1 MTGLETLGAIDFVLP
16 ADLEAS
22 ATPEERGLRRDG
34 VRLLVATIDDGAIE
48 HHHFT
53 DLPALLGPGDV
64 LVVNT
69 SATLPAAVPV
79 ETPSGPGELHL
90 STCRPDGRWT
100 VELRHPGRPAST
112 PWLDASAG
120 TVLRLPAGATAQLL
134 APSGSAGPEVR
145 LWVARLDLP
154 QPVLTYLA
162 QHGRP
167 IRYHYVDHDR
177 PIGAYQTVFAD
188 QPGSAEMPSAARPF
202 SAELVTRLVTRG
214 VGFAPFVLHTGV
226 SSLEAH
232 EPPSAEWYRIGA
244 ESAAVVTAARDSGHR
259 VIAVGTTAVRT
270 LETVADDD
278 GRVHPGE
285 GWTDV
290 VVTPARG
297 VRAVDGLITGWHE
310 PRASH
315 LALLEAVAGRTI
327 LERSYRAALEEGYL
341 WHEFGDSHLIIPSDA
356 PGRRR

>member
-1 MTGLETLGAIDFVLP
+1 MTGIRTLGAIDFTLP

-22 ATPEERGLRRDG
+22 ATPEERGLRRDA
-34 VRLLVATIDDGAIE
+34 VRLLVATIDDSGIE
-48 HHHFT
+48 HRHFS
-53 DLPALLGPGDV
+53 DLPALLSSGDV

-69 SATLPAAVPV
+69 SATLPAAVAV

-90 STCRPDGRWT
+90 STRRPDGHWL

-112 PWLDASAG
+112 PWLDARPG
-120 TVLRLPAGATAQLL
+120 TVLHLPGGASAQLL
-134 APSGSAGPEVR
+134 APSGSPAAEVR

-154 QPVLTYLA
+154 QPVLSYLA

-232 EPPSAEWYRIGA
+232 EPPSAEWYRITP
-244 ESAAVVTAARDSGHR
+244 ESAAVVNAARESGHR
-259 VIAVGTTAVRT
+259 VVAVGTTAVRT
-270 LETVADDD
+270 LETVADDR
-278 GRVHPGE
+278 GRVRGGE

-290 VVTPARG
+290 VVTPERG

-315 LALLEAVAGRTI
+315 LALLEAVAGRAI
-327 LERSYRAALEEGYL
+327 LEASYRAALEEGYL
-341 WHEFGDSHLIIPSDA
+341 WHEFGDSHLIIPSHA
-356 PGRRR
+356 AAERR

>member
-1 MTGLETLGAIDFVLP
+1 MTGLETLGAIDFILP

-112 PWLDASAG
+112 PWLDASEG
-120 TVLRLPAGATAQLL
+120 MVLRLPGGAAAQLL
-134 APSGSAGPEVR
+134 APSGSGGPEVR

-154 QPVLTYLA
+154 QPVLAYLA

-177 PIGAYQTVFAD
+177 PIAAYQTVFAD

-226 SSLEAH
+226 VPHRRRVGRGGQRRPEQRSSGD
-232 EPPSAEWYRIGA
+232 R
-244 ESAAVVTAARDSGHR
+244 RR
-259 VIAVGTTAVRT
+259 
-270 LETVADDD
+270 DD
-278 GRVHPGE
+278 GRA
-285 GWTDV
+285 D
-290 VVTPARG
+290 ARD
-297 VRAVDGLITGWHE
+297 R
-310 PRASH
+310 RRR
-315 LALLEAVAGRTI
+315 GRTCAPGTR
-327 LERSYRAALEEGYL
+327 LDRCGGHAGPRRPGGRRLDHRMARAAG
-341 WHEFGDSHLIIPSDA
+341 FP
-356 PGRRR
+356 PGPAGGRGRADHP